1 MIELDAEFWVAVAFV
16 AFVGGLIYLGV
27 HEMMLK
33 FIDQRRDRIKADLDE
48 ALRKYER
55 GLELAALCRQ
65 RLTDAENP
73 ADRLD
78 GILIGSPSLR
88 DLIEKIPVSVAIAPK
103 R

>member
-1 MIELDAEFWVAVAFV
+1 MSVVDDEQLP
-16 AFVGGLIYLGV
+16 V
-27 HEMMLK
+27 HE
-33 FIDQRRDRIKADLDE
+33 R
-48 ALRKYER
+48 
-55 GLELAALCRQ
+55 